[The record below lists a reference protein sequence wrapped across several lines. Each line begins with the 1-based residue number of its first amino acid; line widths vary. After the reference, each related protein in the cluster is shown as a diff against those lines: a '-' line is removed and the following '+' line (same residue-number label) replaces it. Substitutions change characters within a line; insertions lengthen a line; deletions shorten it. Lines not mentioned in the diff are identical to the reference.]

1 MHSRLSFLFLI
12 ITVSLLPLKLFAQ
25 DISGGGS
32 EGRND
37 DDFTFLPLPYLSY
50 DRSLGFQF
58 GALPMAMYNLN
69 KKDTISPSSISGA
82 LGMYSTNKSYFLMQF
97 NKFYFE
103 EDKYRAII
111 VGGKGDI
118 NFQFFI
124 DSPLDIGFIDFNTD
138 ATFFKVELQRR
149 IVEDLYFGV
158 NYVNIKT
165 VTVFDVGNGIEQTD
179 KRQGLGTVVSLDKR
193 DNVYYPRENFITNF
207 NFNSFP
213 ESFGNVT
220 TSKKLTLDYNHYFGL
235 KNERDIIAVR
245 FYGGMGLGDLAFT
258 QQFVVGNNDIR
269 GYTQGKYRG
278 EQTMAIQGEYR
289 LNPWDKIGLVGF
301 AGVASVYGGINEND
315 NGRILPSIGI
325 GFRYN
330 VFPKNHMNI
339 GLDVAAGDGDWGIYF
354 RIGEAF

>member
-1 MHSRLSFLFLI
+1 MHSKQFLLFAI
-12 ITVSLLPLKLFAQ
+12 VAFSLLSSQLFAQ
-25 DISGGGS
+25 NVSGGGK
-32 EGRND
+32 GARNEE
-37 DDFTFLPLPYLSY
+37 DFTFLPLPYLSY

-58 GALPMAMYNLN
+58 GALPMAMYNLS
-69 KKDTISPSSISGA
+69 KKDSISPSSISGGFA
-82 LGMYSTNKSYFLMQF
+82 MYTTNKSYFLMQF
-97 NKFYFE
+97 NKLYFA
-103 EDKYRAII
+103 EDKYRATLA
-111 VGGKGDI
+111 GGKGDI
-118 NFQFFI
+118 NFQFFL
-124 DSPLDIGFIDFNTD
+124 DSPIDIGYVDFNTD

-165 VTVFDVGNGIEQTD
+165 VTVFDIATGIEQTD
-179 KRQGLGTVVSLDKR
+179 KRQGLGTVVSFDKR
-193 DNVYYPRENFITNF
+193 DNVYYPRKNFITNF

-213 ESFGNVT
+213 ESFGNNNS
-220 TSKKLTLDYNHYFGL
+220 SKKLTLDYNHYFGM
-235 KNERDIIAVR
+235 KNDKDIIAVR

-301 AGVASVYGGINEND
+301 AGFASVYGGINEND
-315 NGRILPSIGI
+315 NGRILASIGV

-339 GLDVAAGDGDWGIYF
+339 GLDIAAGDGDWGIYF

>member
-1 MHSRLSFLFLI
+1 MQNTLFSLFLFI
-12 ITVSLLPLKLFAQ
+12 SVCLLPNQLLAQ
-25 DISGGGS
+25 DISSGGNRERS
-32 EGRND
+32 D
-37 DDFTFLPLPYLSY
+37 DDFKFLPLPYLSY

-58 GALPMAMYNLN
+58 GALPMALYNLS
-69 KKDTISPSSISGA
+69 KKDTISPSSISGG
-82 LGMYSTNKSYFLMQF
+82 LGMYTTNKSYFILQF
-97 NKFYFE
+97 NKLYLA
-103 EDKYRAII
+103 EDRYRATLAA
-111 VGGKGDI
+111 GKGDI
-118 NFQFFI
+118 NFQFFLDLPI
-124 DSPLDIGFIDFNTD
+124 DAGYIDFNTE
-138 ATFFKVELQRR
+138 ATFFKIELQRR
-149 IVEDLYFGV
+149 ILKGLYFGI

-165 VTVFDVGNGIEQTD
+165 VTVFGIGTGAEQVD
-179 KRQGLGTVVSLDKR
+179 NRQGLGTVVSLDKR

-213 ESFGNVT
+213 ESFGNNT
-220 TSKKLTLDYNHYFGL
+220 ASKKLTLDYNHYFGL

-301 AGVASVYGGINEND
+301 AGFASVYNGINEAD
-315 NGRILPSIGI
+315 NGRILPSIGV